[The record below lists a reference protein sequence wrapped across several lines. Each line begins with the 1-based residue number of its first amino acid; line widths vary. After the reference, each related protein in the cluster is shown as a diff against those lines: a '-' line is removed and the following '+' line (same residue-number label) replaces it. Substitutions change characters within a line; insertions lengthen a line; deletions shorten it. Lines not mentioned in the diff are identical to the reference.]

1 VSSSGETSYAERSKL
16 PLHSYTGPFL
26 LPCRRS
32 RLRLLT
38 RLAALVTRQWYLLR
52 GMPPWLQEAFVWFA
66 DPENHNSTI
75 PL

>member
-1 VSSSGETSYAERSKL
+1 V
-16 PLHSYTGPFL
+16 PFL
-26 LPCRRS
+26 SSCGRS

-38 RLAALVTRQWYLLR
+38 RLAALGTRQWFLLR